1 MSRRG
6 QAPGILWVTRDDSS
20 PHPYLVESAR
30 RAGAT
35 VREVRWTQAQDGK
48 RPLGRMV
55 TVGRRR
61 AGREHPITIKVV
73 GPRLFMKFVRAPEDV
88 IVVYELGLVGLY
100 AGLSKALRRGRKVVS
115 LVEGDYQHLGRTGT
129 AAFKL
134 PVRRLAAR
142 LVDVFVA
149 NNELAR
155 DYVAGTL
162 NIPAGRIVV
171 GWWLAGLPPDL
182 EPSVPPGVAP
192 VPDGTP
198 LFVSAG
204 RLIPPKGVDLLIEG
218 VAAYRHQFGPCM
230 LWVIGDGPE
239 RAALAELA
247 RRRHLEGSVAFL
259 GPVDHAGFKGAL
271 QACQAFVFP
280 TLWDLI
286 GRVAVEALTAG
297 APVVV
302 SPMAGAVGT
311 IVHDGVNG
319 IVVDPHDARALAAAM
334 HRAADPETAR
344 TLHEGV
350 RRLNP
355 PLLPDAAAGT
365 VLRAVDLARGR
376 GRRTTTTGPTREVP

>member
-1 MSRRG
+1 MTAARD
-6 QAPGILWVTRDDSS
+6 GILWATRDDTS
-20 PHPYLVESAR
+20 PHPYLVASAR
-30 RAGAT
+30 RAGAA
-35 VREVRWTQAQDGK
+35 VRELHWTQATDGR
-48 RPLGRMV
+48 RPLGRVV
-55 TVGRRR
+55 TLGRRR
-61 AGREHPITIKVV
+61 AGREHPVTLKVV
-73 GPRLFMKFVRAPEDV
+73 GPRLFLRFARAPEDV

-100 AGLSKALRRGRKVVS
+100 AGLSKAVSRRRRVVS

-155 DYVAGTL
+155 DYLVATL
-162 NIPAGRIVV
+162 HVPDHRIVV
-171 GWWLAGLPPDL
+171 GWWLAGLPPEL
-182 EPSVPPGVAP
+182 EPAVPAGAGA
-192 VPDGTP
+192 VPEATP

-218 VAAYRHQFGPCM
+218 VAAYRREFGPCM
-230 LWVIGDGPE
+230 LWVLGDGPE

-247 RRRHLEGSVAFL
+247 RRLQVEGSVAFL

-280 TLWDLI
+280 TLRDFI
-286 GRVAVEALTAG
+286 GRVAVEALTTG

-302 SPMAGAVGT
+302 SPMTGAVGT
-311 IVHDGVNG
+311 IVEDGVNG
-319 IVVDPHDARALAAAM
+319 IVVDPHDPRALAAAM

-344 TLHEGV
+344 TLRAGV

-355 PLLPDAAAGT
+355 PLLPDAAAGA
-365 VLRAVDLARGR
+365 VLRAVARARGR
-376 GRRTTTTGPTREVP
+376 PTP